1 MRGRILSSMAESH
14 RRTINGEEFEVGV
27 ETGVANG
34 DKYRRVYMY
43 HVETAEEKGHSY
55 MCADKKY
62 FRRSKLFGED
72 ETIPPKSDHI
82 LEVVNKGA
90 SKWFKLEER
99 SQELEDEIEAV
110 MKAAD
115 EVYDDAVN

>member
-1 MRGRILSSMAESH
+1 MNESH
-14 RRTINGEEFEVGV
+14 RRTINGEEFEVGI
-27 ETGVANG
+27 EEGVKDG

-62 FRRSKLFGED
+62 FRRSRLFGDD
-72 ETIPPKSDHI
+72 ETIPPKSEHI
-82 LEVVNKGA
+82 LEVVNRGA
-90 SKWFKLEER
+90 SKWFDIEKR
-99 SQELEDEIEAV
+99 SQELEDEIESV

-115 EVYDDAVN
+115 EVYQEYSE

>member
-1 MRGRILSSMAESH
+1 MKESH
-14 RRTINGEEFEVGV
+14 RRTINGEEFEVGI
-27 ETGVANG
+27 ETGVRDG

-62 FRRSKLFGED
+62 FRRNRIFGED
-72 ETIPPKSDHI
+72 EKIPPKSDHI

-90 SKWFKLEER
+90 SRWFEVEQK

-110 MKAAD
+110 MRAAD
-115 EVYDDAVN
+115 EVYDDTIQ

>member
-1 MRGRILSSMAESH
+1 MTESH

-27 ETGVANG
+27 ETGVSNG
-34 DKYRRVYMY
+34 NRYRRVYMY

-62 FRRSKLFGED
+62 FEKSRWIGKDSK
-72 ETIPPKSDHI
+72 IPPKSDHI

-90 SKWFKLEER
+90 SRWFQMQEK
-99 SQELEDEIEAV
+99 SQKLEDEIEAV

-115 EVYDDAVN
+115 EVYEDAIR

>member
-1 MRGRILSSMAESH
+1 MVESH
-14 RRTINGEEFEVGV
+14 RRNIKGEEFEVGV
-27 ETGVANG
+27 ETGEKNG

-55 MCADKKY
+55 MCASKY
-62 FRRSKLFGED
+62 YYRRSRFLRDDK
-72 ETIPPKSDHI
+72 TIPPRSEHI

-90 SKWFKLEER
+90 SRWFNIQER
-99 SQELEDEIEAV
+99 SQELEDEIASL

-115 EVYDDAVN
+115 EVYDDAIN

>member
-1 MRGRILSSMAESH
+1 MGENH
-14 RRTINGEEFEVGV
+14 RRVINGEEFEVGV
-27 ETGVANG
+27 ETGVKNG

-62 FRRSKLFGED
+62 FERSKLIGKD
-72 ETIPPKSDHI
+72 TKIPPRSEHI

-90 SKWFKLEER
+90 SRWFQAEKK

-110 MKAAD
+110 MRAAD
-115 EVYDDAVN
+115 EVYEDAIE